1 MDIENLRKKLDSGEI
16 GAVELAKSLI
26 DKIKKEDREINSFI
40 TLSEDMALAQAKAA
54 QESIDKGEQG
64 FLTGIPITV
73 KDNICTEGVR
83 TSAASRMLE
92 NFVPNYDATVV
103 SRLKSAG
110 AVILGK
116 TNMDEFAIG
125 SNSDTSYF
133 GTVKN
138 PIDHKKSA
146 GGSSGGAA
154 AGVRAGFC
162 AAALGSDTGGSVRLP
177 ASYCGV
183 CGIKPT
189 YGRVSRF
196 GLIAFASSLDQ
207 IGVISNSARDC
218 AHILNVIS
226 GYDEMDRT
234 TERRNGDDFLNK
246 VGEDVSGLTIAL
258 PREFFSDKVSDEVKC
273 AVFSGAKLLEK
284 NGAVLKSVSMPSLEY
299 AVSAYYLISSA
310 EAASNLA
317 RFDGIKYGYR
327 SEEGKTY
334 EELIENTRREG
345 FGEEVKRRI
354 LLGNFA
360 LSGGYYDEYYKNAL
374 KIRKKIKN
382 EYERVF
388 DAADIII
395 SPTACKSVPDL
406 SEKLSPQ
413 ENYMADFCTVPVN
426 IAGLPAISTVCGTSK
441 DGMPIGMSI
450 TGKSFFEDLLISVC
464 DAFERG
470 RRI

>member
-1 MDIENLRKKLDSGEI
+1 MEIEILRKELDSGKI
-16 GAVELAKSLI
+16 SAVELTRSLI
-26 DKIKKEDREINSFI
+26 DKIKKEDGNLNSFI
-40 TLSEDMALAQAKAA
+40 TLAEDEAISAAKKAD
-54 QESIDKGEQG
+54 ERIKRGEQSY
-64 FLTGIPITV
+64 LTGIPITL
-73 KDNICTEGVR
+73 KDNICTEKIR
-83 TSAASRMLE
+83 TTAASRMLE
-92 NFVPNYDATVV
+92 DFVPPYDATAVA
-103 SRLKSAG
+103 RLKSVG

-116 TNMDEFAIG
+116 TNMDEFAMG

-133 GTVKN
+133 GRVKN
-138 PIDHKKSA
+138 PINPEKSA

-154 AGVRAGFC
+154 VSVKAEFC

-207 IGVISNSARDC
+207 IGVIANSARDC
-218 AHILNVIS
+218 AHMLNCIS
-226 GYDEMDRT
+226 GYDESDRT
-234 TERRNGDDFLNK
+234 TVKRDNDFLSGIGK
-246 VGEDVSGLTIAL
+246 SISGLTVAL
-258 PREFFSDKVSDEVKC
+258 PEEFFSDKVSDDVKC
-273 AVFSGAKLLEK
+273 AVFSGAKFLEK
-284 NGAVLKSVSMPSLEY
+284 KGAKLKSVSMPSLDY

-327 SEEGKTY
+327 SKNGKTY

-374 KIRKKIKN
+374 KVRNKVKN
-382 EYERVF
+382 DYERVF
-388 DAADIII
+388 DTADIII
-395 SPTACKSVPDL
+395 SPTACKSAPDAK
-406 SEKLSPQ
+406 EKLSPS
-413 ENYMADFCTVPVN
+413 EIYMADICTVPVN
-426 IAGLPAISTVCGTSK
+426 IAGFPAISTTCGYSA
-441 DGMPIGMSI
+441 DGLPIGMSI
-450 TGKSFFEDLLISVC
+450 TGKSFFEQQIISVC
-464 DAFERG
+464 DTFERG
-470 RRI
+470 RGI